1 MKKFAVYAGSFDPP
15 TDGHAWMIDQASKMF
30 ILTVALADNPEKRT
44 RFNIDDRRRM
54 LESIWDGKIAKIGNQ
69 FLANWAAE
77 HKYEVL
83 IRGIRSPRD
92 FEYESTMSSIN
103 ADISPK
109 ITTVFLVPP
118 WHLREVSSSM
128 VMSLVGI
135 KDRETVA
142 GQYVHPSVLAMLKGL
157 KK

>member
-1 MKKFAVYAGSFDPP
+1 MKQRAVYAGSFDPP

-30 ILTVALADNPEKRT
+30 NLTVALADNPEKRT

-54 LESIWDGKIAKIGNQ
+54 LGSIWDGAIVRIGNQ
-69 FLANWAAE
+69 FLSNWAAE
-77 HKYEVL
+77 YKFQVL
-83 IRGIRSPRD
+83 IRGIRSTRD

-118 WHLREVSSSM
+118 RHLREVSSSM

-135 KDRETVA
+135 DDWETVA
-142 GQYVHPSVLAMLKGL
+142 GRYVHPSILAMLKGL